1 MSRAMRLMER
11 AGGRSAP
18 AARRAWTWRG
28 RRSDGSATLVRAVG
42 QVAAALRVGASP
54 SAAWG
59 DLGVRCEDGVPRA
72 EDLRALGGAALGG
85 AARVGASRDG
95 AAPVIAAIRAAAR
108 VAARAGAPPA
118 VLLDGAGAALEA
130 QAELA
135 DRRRA
140 ALAGPAASARLLGW
154 LPGVGLLLGLAVGA
168 DPLAILLDGGMGT
181 ALLCAGVVA
190 ALSGRAWTRGLVRAA
205 ADAGCEGHAAHGEH
219 DARRRRP
226 DTSGA
231 ARSLGPTRSARV
243 RALARPAGSVAAAEV
258 PAGVVLELVAASCAA
273 GASVPGAAGAGG
285 QCGGR
290 REGLGPRRGGGAAA
304 ARGRL
309 VGGVGDCPGVGSAVG
324 RRPAARLG
332 DGCAAGGPAAVGGS
346 GGAARPGGGRHAG
359 GGAPG
364 CAAAAAARAV
374 PPPGLRAGGPGAGA
388 GVTGPQRCGAG
399 PDVHSPAR

>member
-1 MSRAMRLMER
+1 
-11 AGGRSAP
+11 
-18 AARRAWTWRG
+18 
-28 RRSDGSATLVRAVG
+28 VRAVG

-219 DARRRRP
+219 DARRGRP

-273 GASVPGAAGAGG
+273 GASVPGAL
-285 QCGGR
+285 
-290 REGLGPRRGGGAAA
+290 EL
-304 ARGRL
+304 
-309 VGGVGDCPGVGSAVG
+309 VGSAVAG
-324 RRPAARLG
+324 ARGSVLVEAAALLRLGAGWSEAWGTAPESVRPLADALRPAWETGVPPVGLLRSAAREAQRVQVAAATQAAGRLG
-332 DGCAAGGPAAVGGS
+332 VRLLLPLALCHLPAFVLVGLVPVLASLARSAV
-346 GGAARPGGGRHAG
+346 
-359 GGAPG
+359 
-364 CAAAAAARAV
+364 
-374 PPPGLRAGGPGAGA
+374 AGA
-388 GVTGPQRCGAG
+388 
-399 PDVHSPAR
+399 